1 MKRQL
6 VSFWHLCQQRPGAA
20 VLVVGGQEKVPLYS
34 ILLCPLTGGDLT
46 ETKRPLQPASQSPP
60 HCPHTLHTP
69 DRRAS
74 LCWHHK
80 ALCHIRKRKT
90 SKKKKKKT
98 AMPTG
103 SIKRCR
109 TAGHPAWSNLNTL
122 SHHGQGKCAASTST
136 HSQSVAFCCSV
147 TMLIHVAETR
157 SVARRL
163 KATLIIC
170 WKKKRVK
177 LDECFGKQ
185 QHHEALKEFI
195 VRPWFIRLIYHEN
208 MAGASVK

>member
-20 VLVVGGQEKVPLYS
+20 ALVVGGQEKVPLYS

-90 SKKKKKKT
+90 SKKKKKT

-109 TAGHPAWSNLNTL
+109 TCGHPAWSNLNTV

-136 HSQSVAFCCSV
+136 HSQSVAFCCRV
-147 TMLIHVAETR
+147 TLLIHVAETR
-157 SVARRL
+157 SFARRL

-170 WKKKRVK
+170 YKQKKSKTRRM
-177 LDECFGKQ
+177 F
-185 QHHEALKEFI
+185 
-195 VRPWFIRLIYHEN
+195 R
-208 MAGASVK
+208 